1 MPFLCMQL
9 SGVREIGS
17 NVLKNTSETSI
28 CEALSSICPVGH
40 RLHGWGG
47 AYIYGFLKRNT
58 QQNRACRHYS
68 KVDCPQHRL
77 EEQKD
82 EVQGLRV
89 TKNI

>member
-1 MPFLCMQL
+1 MQL

-40 RLHGWGG
+40 RLHGWEG

-58 QQNRACRHYS
+58 QQNRARRHYS

-77 EEQKD
+77 EEQKG
-82 EVQGLRV
+82 EEQGLRLR
-89 TKNI
+89 KNL